1 MISVALVILRIF
13 LRRGIENPE
22 QLEEIG
28 INVYASI
35 PVSETFAKKV
45 IQAPSLRKRS
55 TPEYQS
61 LLLWK
66 IQQIWL

>member
-35 PVSETFAKKV
+35 PVSETFAKKLYKRQV
-45 IQAPSLRKRS
+45 YAREAP
-55 TPEYQS
+55 QS
-61 LLLWK
+61 IKVFLLWK